1 MLAAR
6 RLIKSGTFWNRGR
19 FAAVDGKSGALA
31 FSLTNQN
38 QNVHGISG
46 LHWASAQ
53 FFSSNAETGP
63 FVSMAKITATIGPA
77 SENMPVLPQVVSAG
91 MRIMRI
97 NFSHA
102 TYDEADLRM
111 TNLKQSRGLTQSEG
125 NLRAVMLDTQ
135 GPEIRTGSFGT
146 DGKEDYEIGEVV
158 TLTTDESLR
167 TSQTHEKL
175 FITYEKIMETVDV
188 GSMVLLD
195 DGAIELKVTKMD
207 PVRKEVACEV
217 VNAGTLGSRK
227 GVNLPGSK
235 VQLPAMSDKDR
246 TDIAWGIKNDIDYI
260 AVSFVRKADDLR
272 QIRDYVAGLMIENGY
287 PDSHPHPALISKI
300 ESTEAMENF
309 EEILAETDGIMVARG
324 DLGVEIPMETLANAQ
339 KHIVRRSNEAGKPV
353 IVATQMLESMQ
364 KNPRPTR
371 AECTDVANAI
381 FDGADCVMLSGESAK
396 GAYPV
401 EAVAMMQKIIS
412 SAESSQGEEN
422 DVSYIPMPNYD
433 DARESIAVAC
443 SGGSKAL
450 NAACILVLS
459 NSGSTA
465 MNIAKFRP
473 SVPVVALVKEPKL
486 GRMLQIYRG
495 VHPVVTDGDAMLS
508 MEPGRFSAAVAKA
521 KGLGFCSTGDKVVV
535 VGAEAPTGITSTA
548 YSMRI
553 LTVL

>member
-1 MLAAR
+1 MFAR
-6 RLIKSGTFWNRGR
+6 RLVSAPGGVRTR
-19 FAAVDGKSGALA
+19 FFG
-31 FSLTNQN
+31 
-38 QNVHGISG
+38 
-46 LHWASAQ
+46 ASA
-53 FFSSNAETGP
+53 SKSRAP
-63 FVSMAKITATIGPA
+63 LVSMSKIVATIGPA
-77 SENMPVLPQVVSAG
+77 SEQLPVLPEVVSAG

-111 TNLKQSRGLTQSEG
+111 KNLKMSTGLTQSEG

-146 DGKEDYEIGEVV
+146 DGKEDYEIGEIV
-158 TLTTDESLR
+158 TLSTDASLR
-167 TSQTHEKL
+167 TSQSHEKL
-175 FITYEKIMETVDV
+175 FITYDKIMETVEE

-207 PVRKEVACEV
+207 PTNKEVVCEV

-246 TDIAWGIKNDIDYI
+246 ADIAWGIKNDIDYI
-260 AVSFVRKADDLR
+260 AVSFVRKAADLT
-272 QIRDYVAGLMIENGY
+272 QIREYVAGLMKEHGY
-287 PDSHPHPALISKI
+287 SDSHPHPALISKI

-396 GAYPV
+396 GSYPV
-401 EAVAMMQKIIS
+401 DAVAMMQKIIS
-412 SAESSQGEEN
+412 SAESSHGEEN
-422 DVSYIPMPNYD
+422 DVSHIPMPDYD
-433 DARESIAVAC
+433 DAKESIAVSC
-443 SGGSKAL
+443 SGGSRAL
-450 NAACILVLS
+450 EAACILVLS
-459 NSGSTA
+459 NTGSTA

-473 SVPVVALVKEPKL
+473 SVPIVALVKEPKL
-486 GRMLQIYRG
+486 GRMLQMYRG
-495 VHPVVTDGDAMLS
+495 VHPVVTNGDAMLS
-508 MEPGRFSAAVAKA
+508 MDPGRYSAAVAKA
-521 KGLGFCSTGDKVVV
+521 KDLGFCKPGDKVVV
-535 VGAEAPTGITSTA
+535 VGAEAPTGNTSTA

-553 LTVL
+553 LSVA